1 MIFQKVKDYCK
12 ENNLA
17 ISSFEKLCN
26 IGNGTVARWENDE
39 SKPAL
44 STLEK
49 IEKATG
55 IPASVWIKKN

>member
-12 ENNLA
+12 ENNLS

-39 SKPAL
+39 SKPTL

-49 IEKATG
+49 IERATG
-55 IPASVWIKKN
+55 IPMSMWIKKD

>member
-1 MIFQKVKDYCK
+1 MIFQKVKDYCR
-12 ENNLA
+12 ENNLS
-17 ISSFEKLCN
+17 ISSFEKLCG

-49 IEKATG
+49 IEKTTG
-55 IPASVWIKKN
+55 IPVSMWIKKD

>member
-12 ENNLA
+12 ENNLS

-44 STLEK
+44 STL
-49 IEKATG
+49 
-55 IPASVWIKKN
+55 

>member
-12 ENNLA
+12 ENNLS
-17 ISSFEKLCN
+17 ISSFERLCN
-26 IGNGTVARWENDE
+26 IGNGTVARWKNDE

-55 IPASVWIKKN
+55 IPASTWIEKS